1 MTKFK
6 RIRTEKILQRCI
18 KSHLLLLCL
27 IYSMFR
33 KLYETGKGSL
43 DFRHVAVF
51 VFPPINYSVD
61 VLLYKIWRDIKID
74 VATMMRGVATN
85 IWWLIGIINVAY
97 YRFVLLMHLIISG
110 NGYWRVVIWITLS
123 LFIINILALASIRKS
138 ITIQHWHYSIV
149 VCWLRENLVS

>member
-85 IWWLIGIINVAY
+85 IWWLIGLINVAY

-110 NGYWRVVIWITLS
+110 NGYWRVNLDYIVFVHNQYTCTCINTKKYYDSTLT
-123 LFIINILALASIRKS
+123 L
-138 ITIQHWHYSIV
+138 
-149 VCWLRENLVS
+149 

>member
-6 RIRTEKILQRCI
+6 KIRTEKILQRCI

-27 IYSMFR
+27 TYSMFR

-43 DFRHVAVF
+43 KFRHVAVF

-85 IWWLIGIINVAY
+85 TWWLVGLINVAY
-97 YRFVLLMHLIISG
+97 SCFVLLMHLIISG
-110 NGYWRVVIWITLS
+110 NGYWGVVIWITLS
-123 LFIINILALASIRKS
+123 LFIINMIALASRRKS
-138 ITIQHWHYSIV
+138 ITIQHWH
-149 VCWLRENLVS
+149 